1 MVPRV
6 IDCLEMY
13 GPSSEKNLRKEK
25 EYRICRVEKRLCSFV
40 ERGALWE
47 KGIDNDERMIYI
59 CF

>member
-1 MVPRV
+1 MVPRE

-13 GPSSEKNLRKEK
+13 GPTREKNLSKEK
-25 EYRICRVEKRLCSFV
+25 ENSICIEYERICSFV
-40 ERGALWE
+40 ERGELWE

>member
-1 MVPRV
+1 M

-13 GPSSEKNLRKEK
+13 GSSREKNLRKEK
-25 EYRICRVEKRLCSFV
+25 ENSICIEYERLCSFV

>member
-1 MVPRV
+1 MSSTRRRV
-6 IDCLEMY
+6 L
-13 GPSSEKNLRKEK
+13 PVRNNEKNLRKEK
-25 EYRICRVEKRLCSFV
+25 EYSICIVYERIWSFV